1 MIGCSRHSS
10 RYPSVKQDIVEFPAR
25 DAGAGVEF
33 VMDLGTLQKPSGA
46 GQRRA
51 EHEQLD
57 VVIVGAGFAGLA
69 ALHRFRDERGHSTRL
84 IEAADGPG
92 GVWYW
97 NAYPGARCDV
107 ESLQYALSFSD
118 ELSQEWNWTE
128 RFALQGEIRAYI
140 DHVVERFD
148 MAKDMRFGTRVT
160 SAHWDEGSARWL
172 VETDRGD
179 HYEVR
184 YLVMATGPLSTP
196 YVPSWPGQDEFEGE
210 IHHTGRW
217 PHQPVNFSGKRVAVI
232 GTGSSGVQ
240 AATEIG
246 KTAAHLYVM
255 QRTAHHVV
263 PAANRPMHEG
273 EQEAVKAQYAHLR
286 LSWLMTP
293 AGMSW
298 RTLPSDEF
306 VVSGEES
313 ALEVT
318 DEERDAAFE
327 RAWNYGGTA
336 FHRAFNDLLTDE
348 RASALANDFLERK
361 IATIV
366 DDPETARLLTPRQY
380 YGTKRLILDS
390 GYYEMFNRPEVELVD
405 VKADPIE
412 GFTARGVRTANA
424 EYDVDIIVCATGY
437 DALTGSLDRI
447 DIRGRNGVSL
457 KEEWAGGPCS
467 YLGVMV
473 KDFPNLFM
481 VAGPQSPSTLA
492 NVIVC
497 NEYQVGWIADCIRYL
512 DTHGLRSIDVDA
524 EAQEQW
530 VEHVNRLGEASIYT
544 KGANWYWGANVEG
557 KSPTFL
563 CYIGFGDYVERCEAI
578 ATDGYPGFMLERE
591 GQAMLDEGTR

>member
-1 MIGCSRHSS
+1 MQASHTHSS
-10 RYPSVKQDIVEFPAR
+10 PQS
-25 DAGAGVEF
+25 
-33 VMDLGTLQKPSGA
+33 
-46 GQRRA
+46 GQRLA
-51 EHEQLD
+51 ECEVLD
-57 VVIVGAGFAGLA
+57 VLIVGAGFAGLA
-69 ALHRFRDERGHSTRL
+69 ALHRFRDERGYSTRL

-118 ELSQEWNWTE
+118 ALSQEWNWSE
-128 RFALQGEIRAYI
+128 RFALQGEIQAYV

-160 SAHWDEGSARWL
+160 SAIWDEASARWS
-172 VETDRGD
+172 VETDHGD
-179 HYEVR
+179 RYEVR
-184 YLVMATGPLSTP
+184 YLIMATGPLSTP
-196 YVPSWPGQDEFEGE
+196 YIPAWPGQDQFEGE
-210 IHHTGRW
+210 IYHTGRW
-217 PHQPVNFSGKRVAVI
+217 PRHPVDFTGKRAAVI

-246 KTAAHLYVM
+246 KQAAHLYVM
-255 QRTAHHVV
+255 QRTAHHIV

-273 EQEAVKAQYAHLR
+273 EQEAVKAQYRHLR
-286 LSWLMTP
+286 LGWLMTP

-298 RTLPSDEF
+298 RTLPSDE
-306 VVSGEES
+306 VIVSGEES
-313 ALEVT
+313 ALEVSA
-318 DEERDAAFE
+318 EERDAAFE

-348 RASALANDFLERK
+348 RASELANDYLERK

-366 DDPETARLLTPRQY
+366 DDPEVASLLTPRQY

-390 GYYEMFNRPEVELVD
+390 GYYAMFNRPEVELVD

-412 GFTARGVRTANA
+412 AFTAGGVRTGKA
-424 EYDVDIIVCATGY
+424 EYAVDIIVCATGY

-447 DIRGRNGVSL
+447 DIRGRNGASL
-457 KEEWAGGPCS
+457 KEEWRGGPRS

-473 KDFPNLFM
+473 KGFPNLFM

-492 NVIVC
+492 NVMVA
-497 NEYQVGWIADCIRYL
+497 NEYQVEWIADTISYL
-512 DTHGLRSIDVDA
+512 EEEGVRSIDVDA
-524 EAQEQW
+524 VAQDKW
-530 VEHVNRLGEASIYT
+530 VERVNALGEASIYT

-563 CYIGFGDYVERCEAI
+563 CYINFGDYVERCEAI
-578 ATDGYPGFMLERE
+578 AAQGYPGFLLEKQS
-591 GQAMLDEGTR
+591 GQASNERAGARTN

>member
-1 MIGCSRHSS
+1 MDRQDEG
-10 RYPSVKQDIVEFPAR
+10 SVSGGRAPESATL
-25 DAGAGVEF
+25 DA
-33 VMDLGTLQKPSGA
+33 L
-46 GQRRA
+46 
-51 EHEQLD
+51 
-57 VVIVGAGFAGLA
+57 IVGAGFAGLA
-69 ALHRFRDERGHSTRL
+69 ALYRLRDERGHSVRL

-148 MAKDMRFGTRVT
+148 IAKDMRFGTRVIK
-160 SAHWDEGSARWL
+160 AHWDEGSARWR

-179 HYEVR
+179 RYEVR
-184 YLVMATGPLSTP
+184 YLIMATGPLSTP
-196 YVPSWPGQDEFEGE
+196 YIPSWPGQDRFGGE
-210 IHHTGRW
+210 IYHTGRW
-217 PHQPVNFSGKRVAVI
+217 PHRPVDFTGKRVAVI

-246 KTAAHLYVM
+246 KTAANLYVM
-255 QRTAHHVV
+255 QRTAHHIV

-298 RTLPSDEF
+298 RTLPSDE
-306 VVSGEES
+306 VIVTGEES
-313 ALEVT
+313 ALDVSA
-318 DEERDAAFE
+318 EERDAAFE

-361 IATIV
+361 IASIV

-380 YGTKRLILDS
+380 YGSKRLILDS
-390 GYYEMFNRPEVELVD
+390 GYYAMFNRPEVELID

-412 GFTARGVRTANA
+412 AFTSRGVRTAKG
-424 EYDVDIIVCATGY
+424 EYEVDVIVCATGY

-447 DIRGRNGVSL
+447 DIRGRGGASL
-457 KEEWAGGPCS
+457 KEAWSGGPRS

-473 KDFPNLFM
+473 RGFPNLFI
-481 VAGPQSPSTLA
+481 VSGPQSPSALA
-492 NVIVC
+492 NVLVA
-497 NEYQVGWIADCIRYL
+497 NEYQVGWIADLIDYL
-512 DTHGLRSIDVDA
+512 CSKAVRTIDVDS
-524 EAQEQW
+524 EAQESW
-530 VEHVNRLGEASIYT
+530 VQRVNQLGEASIYT

-578 ATDGYPGFMLERE
+578 TAQGYPGFV
-591 GQAMLDEGTR
+591 LDGSSLSAGVEVAGAGT

>member
-1 MIGCSRHSS
+1 MESQG
-10 RYPSVKQDIVEFPAR
+10 
-25 DAGAGVEF
+25 AGAALANRNRE
-33 VMDLGTLQKPSGA
+33 PE
-46 GQRRA
+46 RA
-51 EHEQLD
+51 ELD
-57 VVIVGAGFAGLA
+57 VLIVGAGFAGLA
-69 ALHRFRDERGHSTRL
+69 ALYRFRDERGHSVRL

-128 RFALQGEIRAYI
+128 RFALQGEIRAYV

-148 MAKDMRFGTRVT
+148 MARDMRFGTRVV
-160 SAHWDEGSARWL
+160 SAHWDEASARWN
-172 VETDRGD
+172 VATDRGD
-179 HYEVR
+179 SYAVR

-196 YVPSWPGQDEFEGE
+196 YVPDWPGQDLFAGE

-217 PHQPVNFSGKRVAVI
+217 PHRPVDFTGKRVAVI

-240 AATEIG
+240 AATEIA
-246 KTAAHLYVM
+246 KQAAHLYVM
-255 QRTAHHVV
+255 QRTAHHIV
-263 PAANRPMHEG
+263 PAGNRPLHEG
-273 EQEAVKAQYAHLR
+273 EQEAVKAQYPHLR
-286 LSWLMTP
+286 LTWLMTP

-298 RTLPSDEF
+298 RTLPSDE
-306 VVSGEES
+306 VIVTGEES

-318 DEERDAAFE
+318 DEARDAAFE

-361 IATIV
+361 IASIV
-366 DDPETARLLTPRQY
+366 NDTETARLLTPRQY

-405 VKADPIE
+405 VKADPIA
-412 GFTARGVRTANA
+412 GFTARGVRTASA
-424 EYDVDIIVCATGY
+424 EYEVDVIVCATGY

-447 DIRGRNGVSL
+447 DIRGRDGASL
-457 KEEWAGGPCS
+457 KQAWAGGPRS
-467 YLGVMV
+467 YLGVVV
-473 KDFPNLFM
+473 KDFPNLFI
-481 VAGPQSPSTLA
+481 VSGPQSPSALA
-492 NVIVC
+492 NVLVA
-497 NEYQVGWIADCIRYL
+497 NEYQVGWIANAIGFL
-512 DTHGLRSIDVDA
+512 ESHAIRSIDVDA
-524 EAQEQW
+524 GAQEEW

-544 KGANWYWGANVEG
+544 KGANWYWGANIDG

-578 ATDGYPGFMLERE
+578 AAAGYPGFVLERE
-591 GQAMLDEGTR
+591 RQVALSKGARG

>member
-1 MIGCSRHSS
+1 MANEREA
-10 RYPSVKQDIVEFPAR
+10 DNA
-25 DAGAGVEF
+25 A
-33 VMDLGTLQKPSGA
+33 
-46 GQRRA
+46 
-51 EHEQLD
+51 LD
-57 VVIVGAGFAGLA
+57 VLIVGAGFAGLA
-69 ALHRFRDERGHSTRL
+69 ALHRFRDELGRSVRL

-128 RFALQGEIRAYI
+128 RFALQGEIQSYV
-140 DHVVERFD
+140 DHVVERFG
-148 MAKDMRFGTRVT
+148 MAKDMHFGTRVT
-160 SAHWDEGSARWL
+160 SAHWDEESARWQ
-172 VETDRGD
+172 VSTDHGD
-179 HYEVR
+179 RYQVR
-184 YLVMATGPLSTP
+184 YLIMATGPLSTP
-196 YVPSWPGQDEFEGE
+196 YVPSWPGQDEFQGE

-217 PHQPVNFSGKRVAVI
+217 PHRPIDFAGKRVAVI

-246 KTAAHLYVM
+246 KQAAHLYVM
-255 QRTAHHVV
+255 QRTAHHIV

-273 EQEAVKAQYAHLR
+273 EQEAVKALYPHLR

-348 RASALANDFLERK
+348 RASALANQFLERK
-361 IATIV
+361 IASIV
-366 DDPETARLLTPRQY
+366 DDPQTAALLTPRQY
-380 YGTKRLILDS
+380 YGSKRLILDS
-390 GYYEMFNRPEVELVD
+390 GYYAMFNRPEVELVD

-412 GFTARGVRTANA
+412 AFTAKGVRTANA
-424 EYDVDIIVCATGY
+424 EYEVDVIVCATGY

-447 DIRGRNGVSL
+447 DIRGRNGAVL
-457 KEEWAGGPCS
+457 KQEWDGGPRS

-473 KDFPNLFM
+473 KGFPNLFI
-481 VAGPQSPSTLA
+481 VSGPQSPSALA
-492 NVIVC
+492 NVLVA
-497 NEYQVGWIADCIRYL
+497 NEYQVLWIAQLIHYL
-512 DTHGLRSIDVDA
+512 DGNAIRAIDVQA
-524 EAQEQW
+524 EAQESW
-530 VEHVNRLGEASIYT
+530 VQRVNQLGEASIYT
-544 KGANWYWGANVEG
+544 KGSNWYWGANVEG

-578 ATDGYPGFMLERE
+578 AAQGYPGFVLQRDRQKAPGELAGE
-591 GQAMLDEGTR
+591 STS